1 MRIKAKGDKWNDEQR
16 AAIESVDCNTIV
28 SASAGS
34 GKTSVMIERVVR
46 LIESGV
52 PVKRIVMLTFSTA
65 VAAELRERIA
75 AELMKALRADG
86 ADKDMLRRQIDDIAM
101 ADIGTVHSFCG
112 NLIKEFFE
120 RAGVDPSYSVL
131 TDDEKEALLSRAI
144 GDVFADYGKRADGE
158 IETLRLYFGGESS
171 LASAIRR
178 VMAYVC
184 AQPDR
189 GAWLD
194 RACDDVETSA
204 KELKRLI
211 DELRLRAD
219 ALAKSAEEVELS
231 IAASGYDEADRG
243 LFSKM
248 RAVCASLAACGD
260 LNDVYAIRTPFSAKV
275 RRACRITSKKLSVH
289 PEYISIRETGGKCV
303 EEFNA
308 LVDEVSALTVCSP
321 DEWAKRED
329 NARRYA
335 RKLCEAVRAV
345 AAKYAEYK
353 REDNKFDFDDLEY
366 YAIKILDD
374 PEAREEI
381 RSRYDYVCIDEYQDT
396 NYVQEH
402 ILRAIG
408 RGDNTFMVGDPK
420 QSIYRFRL
428 TEVGIFVGKFDD
440 YAAHPQKGAA
450 LKLNGN
456 YRSDPRIL
464 EFVNA
469 MFRRLMT
476 KDRGGIDYERTSM
489 LKAGLNSFGEGEA
502 VRILLYPRANARRDG
517 FEYEPDDGVY
527 SVAEDCAVPKAG
539 ETRAEAL
546 GIADEIKALVGS
558 LDIPVKHEDGVT
570 TFRKAGFGDIAVL
583 CEKRSDRVYEIA
595 ETLARA
601 GIPTDCTLL
610 EKESESEAVER
621 LLDMFAAIDNPRRDF
636 KLISAVLSP
645 FGGFSHEEAAAVRAA
660 YRKEKFWYEAAYRYR
675 AEKQDALAQKLKDFF
690 ALLDRYRLFVCQN
703 DVAALADR
711 LIADFDYDKYVA
723 VADGEA
729 EAAMLTA
736 FVDSLR
742 GKSYAATLQSALA
755 YFDENPHKSPSIQ
768 GAAETDCVRFLTVHK
783 SKGLEF
789 PVVFAVCCDS
799 SYRCDTSDIRLDRDG
814 GIALRSPDPEGRVKR
829 DTLKFLV
836 LSRKDERENLEEKL
850 RLLYVAYTRAKV
862 RLVITGTKN
871 KNFPEGKTSRRSALA
886 CIDEV
891 CSSDPEFFNKYV
903 EIRDGGTTEGQGTE
917 EEQRALFGAPDPE
930 VLKEMKA
937 RLTARY
943 PHEDSVRVALKH
955 TVTELNAVEGEP
967 SAAMFAE
974 SSGAAWFGGETAA
987 RGTAYHKAL
996 ERIDYGLSDVGSI
1009 EEALDK
1015 MCKDGYLT
1023 IAERREIDPS
1033 VILGC
1038 LSSEL
1043 IGLARRSEH
1052 MREKQFMLC
1061 LPANMLLDTTA
1072 DDNVLVQG
1080 TIDLIVFDKEGGRTL
1095 LVDFKKSNSSSEA
1108 LKARYA
1114 RQLDLYAY
1122 AVERGMGLK
1131 VDKKLLYVLGR
1142 DEVIEM

>member
-1 MRIKAKGDKWNDEQR
+1 MSIRAKGDKWNDEQR
-16 AAIESVDCNTIV
+16 AAIESVDRNTIV

-75 AELMKALRADG
+75 AELMSALREEG

-120 RAGVDPSYSVL
+120 HAGVDPSYSIL
-131 TDDEKEALLSRAI
+131 TDDEKEALLTRAI

-158 IETLRLYFGGESS
+158 IETLRLYFGGEGN

-189 GAWLD
+189 DAWLE

-204 KELKRLI
+204 KELESMLG
-211 DELRLRAD
+211 ELRSRAD
-219 ALAKSAEEVELS
+219 ALAKNAEDVELT

-243 LFSKM
+243 LFSVMKT
-248 RAVCASLAACGD
+248 VCAALATCED
-260 LNDVYAIRTPFSAKV
+260 LEGVYAMRTSFSVKV
-275 RRACRITSKKLSVH
+275 KRACKSTAKKLSVY
-289 PEYISIRETGGKCV
+289 PEYMLIRDKGGECV
-303 EEFNA
+303 AEFNS
-308 LVDEVSALTVCSP
+308 LVEEVSALTACSP
-321 DEWAKRED
+321 DEWAQREG
-329 NARRYA
+329 NACRYA
-335 RKLCEAVRAV
+335 HKLCEAVGA
-345 AAKYAEYK
+345 AIAKYAEYK

-428 TEVGIFVGKFDD
+428 TEVGIFVDKFDD
-440 YAAHPQKGAA
+440 YAAHPDRGAA

-464 EFVNA
+464 EFVNS
-469 MFRRLMT
+469 MFKRLMT

-489 LKAGLNSFGEGEA
+489 LKAGLEQCGEGEA
-502 VRILLYPRANARRDG
+502 VKILLYPRGDTRKG
-517 FEYEPDDGVY
+517 FAYEPDDGIY
-527 SVAEDCAVPKAG
+527 SVAEDCAVPKVG

-546 GIADEIKALVGS
+546 GIVEEIKALVGN
-558 LDIPVKHEDGVT
+558 LDIPVKGEAST
-570 TFRKAGFGDIAVL
+570 RKAGYGDIAVL
-583 CEKRSDRVYEIA
+583 CEKRTDRVYEIA
-595 ETLARA
+595 ETLADA

-610 EKESESEAVER
+610 EKESESESVER

-636 KLISAVLSP
+636 KLISAALSP

-660 YRKEKFWYEAAYRYR
+660 FRKEKFWYEAAYRYR
-675 AEKQDALAQKLKDFF
+675 AEKQDALAQKLNDFF
-690 ALLDRYRLFVCQN
+690 ARLDRYRLFVCQN
-703 DVAALADR
+703 DVAALADK

-755 YFDENPHKSPSIQ
+755 YFDENSHKSPSVQ

-789 PVVFAVCCDS
+789 PIVFAVCCDS
-799 SYRCDTSDIRLDRDG
+799 GYRCDTSDIRLDRDG
-814 GIALRSPDPEGRVKR
+814 GIALRSPDPVGRVKY
-829 DTLKFLV
+829 DTLKFLA
-836 LSRKDERENLEEKL
+836 LSRKDERENLDEKL

-891 CSSDPEFFNKYV
+891 CSADPEFFNRYV
-903 EIRDGGTTEGQGTE
+903 EIRDAGYKAEEGEGE
-917 EEQRALFGAPDPE
+917 AVKELFSTPDPK
-930 VLKEMKA
+930 VLNKMKE

-955 TVTELNAVEGEP
+955 TVTELNEVEGEP
-967 SAAMFAE
+967 AAEMFAE
-974 SSGAAWFGGETAA
+974 SPDAAWFGGETAA

-996 ERIDYGLSDVGSI
+996 ERIDYELSDVGSI
-1009 EEALDK
+1009 AEALDA
-1015 MCKDGYLT
+1015 MCGEGHLT
-1023 IAERREIDPS
+1023 LAERKEIDPS

-1043 IGLARRSEH
+1043 MGLARRSEH

-1061 LPANMLLDTTA
+1061 LPANELLDTTA
-1072 DDNVLVQG
+1072 NDNVLVQG
-1080 TIDLIVFDKEGGRTL
+1080 TIDLIIFDKEGGRTL
-1095 LVDFKKSNSSSEA
+1095 LVDFKKSNSPAAA
-1108 LKARYA
+1108 LKARYS

-1122 AVERGMGLK
+1122 AIEHGMGLK

>member
-1 MRIKAKGDKWNDEQR
+1 MSIKAKGDKWNDEQR
-16 AAIESVDCNTIV
+16 AAIESVDRNTIV

-75 AELMKALRADG
+75 AGLMAALHEEG

-120 RAGVDPSYSVL
+120 HAGVDPSYSIL
-131 TDDEKEALLSRAI
+131 TEDEKEALMSRAM

-158 IETLRLYFGGESS
+158 IETLRLYFGGEKQLSN
-171 LASAIRR
+171 AIRK
-178 VMAYVC
+178 VIAYVC

-189 GAWLD
+189 DAWLD
-194 RACDDVETSA
+194 RASDVCETVKQEVSRMI
-204 KELKRLI
+204 E
-211 DELRLRAD
+211 DLRLRAD
-219 ALAKSAEEVELS
+219 ALARDAEEVELT
-231 IAASGYDEADRG
+231 IAASGYDEADRE
-243 LFSKM
+243 LFSDMKT
-248 RAVCASLAACGD
+248 VCAALAECED
-260 LNDVYAIRTPFSAKV
+260 LERVYAMRTPFSAKV
-275 RRACRITSKKLSVH
+275 KRACKSTSKKLSVY
-289 PEYISIRETGGKCV
+289 PDYLLIRDKGGKCV
-303 EEFNA
+303 EEFNL
-308 LVDEVSALTVCSP
+308 LVDEVSVLTECSP
-321 DEWAKRED
+321 DEWAQRES
-329 NARRYA
+329 NACRYT

-345 AAKYAEYK
+345 IAKYAEYK

-408 RGDNTFMVGDPK
+408 RDDNTFMVGDPK

-428 TEVGIFVGKFDD
+428 TEVGIFVDKFDD
-440 YAAHPQKGAA
+440 YAAHPDRGAA

-464 EFVNA
+464 EFVNS
-469 MFRRLMT
+469 MFKRLMT

-489 LKAGLNSFGEGEA
+489 LQAGLEQCGEGEA
-502 VRILLYPRANARRDG
+502 VRILLYPRGDTRKG
-517 FEYEPDDGVY
+517 FAYEPDDGIY
-527 SVAEDCAVPKAG
+527 SVAEDCAVPKVG
-539 ETRAEAL
+539 ETRAETL
-546 GIADEIKALVGS
+546 GIVEEIKALVGNF
-558 LDIPVKHEDGVT
+558 DIPVKGDGALT
-570 TFRKAGFGDIAVL
+570 RKATFGDIAVL
-583 CEKRSDRVYEIA
+583 VEKRSDRVYEIA
-595 ETLARA
+595 EAMAGA

-610 EKESESEAVER
+610 EKESESESVER
-621 LLDMFAAIDNPRRDF
+621 LLDMLAAIDNPRRDF
-636 KLISAVLSP
+636 KLVSAALSP
-645 FGGFSHEEAAAVRAA
+645 FGGFTHEEAAAVRAA

-675 AEKQDALAQKLKDFF
+675 AEKQDVLAQKLNDFF
-690 ALLDRYRLFVCQN
+690 ARLDRYRLFVSQN
-703 DVAALADR
+703 DVAALADK
-711 LIADFDYDKYVA
+711 LIADYDYDKYVA
-723 VADGEA
+723 VADGEE
-729 EAAMLTA
+729 EAAMLSA

-755 YFDENPHKSPSIQ
+755 YFDENSHKSPSAQ
-768 GAAETDCVRFLTVHK
+768 GAADADCVRFLTIHK

-789 PVVFAVCCDS
+789 PIVFVVCSDS
-799 SYRCDTSDIRLDRDG
+799 GYRGDYSDIKLDRDG
-814 GIALRSPDPEGRVKR
+814 GIALRSPDPVGRVKR
-829 DTLKFLV
+829 DTLKFLA
-836 LSRKDERENLEEKL
+836 LSRKDERETLEEKL

-891 CSSDPEFFNKYV
+891 CSADPEFFNRYV
-903 EIRDGGTTEGQGTE
+903 EIRDAGDKTEDGE
-917 EEQRALFGAPDPE
+917 DEAKKELFSAPDPK
-930 VLKEMKA
+930 VLKKMKEH
-937 RLTARY
+937 LTARY

-955 TVTELNAVEGEP
+955 TVTELNEVEGEP
-967 SAAMFAE
+967 AAEMFAE
-974 SSGAAWFGGETAA
+974 SPDATWFGGETAA

-996 ERIDYGLSDVGSI
+996 ERIDYEFSDVGSI
-1009 EEALDK
+1009 AAALDA
-1015 MCKDGYLT
+1015 MCGEGHLT
-1023 IAERREIDPS
+1023 LAERKEIDPS

-1043 IGLARRSEH
+1043 MALARRSEH

-1061 LPANMLLDTTA
+1061 LPANELLDTTA
-1072 DDNVLVQG
+1072 NDNVLVQG
-1080 TIDLIVFDKEGGRTL
+1080 TIDLIIFDKEGGRTL
-1095 LVDFKKSNSSSEA
+1095 LVDFKKSNSPSAA
-1108 LKARYA
+1108 LKARYS

-1122 AVERGMGLK
+1122 AVEHGMGLK